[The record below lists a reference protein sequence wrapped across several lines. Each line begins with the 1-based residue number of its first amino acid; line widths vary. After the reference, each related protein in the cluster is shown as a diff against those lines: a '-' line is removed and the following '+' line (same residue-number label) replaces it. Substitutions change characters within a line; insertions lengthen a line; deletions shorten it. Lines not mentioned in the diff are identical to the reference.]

1 MIKARRSVDK
11 ESGLLANTRMSFD
24 VRATS
29 SLVRSC
35 LQPRALALPSPRA
48 ALAASGTFETPGG
61 PLRFEPLLTNLAAG
75 PRRRGA
81 RPPARHFGAD
91 SAPPPGSAGRVHR
104 DGSPVHLDRAAPPA
118 DSQRA
123 PSNAARL
130 FRSCR
135 RLRALCMGW
144 WAEELGDATAPS
156 SGALTARQSSPA
168 VDGLPGDRRPSSGGR
183 SRGEPAFLDS
193 PSPRATDRDPVEV
206 PADVLVAAL
215 NFVMDP
221 AVAGRGQLRPDP
233 RAAAAASAP
242 EVPAVVRRLLLDDTV
257 LAGTPSAALITASAQ
272 LQVLQVVGVLR
283 ADAEP
288 HSPTSA
294 PKRPPAIALP
304 SPRLRAKLAAHATSR
319 PATLAAQL
327 GAAPSLPAIAMSPVV
342 VRRKIKID
350 WSVPSMLPSMV
361 DPAAQGI

>member
-1 MIKARRSVDK
+1 MIKARRYVDR

-61 PLRFEPLLTNLAAG
+61 PLRFEPLLANLAAG

-81 RPPARHFGAD
+81 RPPERLFD
-91 SAPPPGSAGRVHR
+91 SSRPAGSAGRVHS

-123 PSNAARL
+123 RSNAARL

-135 RLRALCMGW
+135 RLRALCMDW
-144 WAEELGDATAPS
+144 WSEELGDPTAPS
-156 SGALTARQSSPA
+156 SGALTARQPSPA
-168 VDGLPGDRRPSSGGR
+168 VGGLPEDRRPSSGGR
-183 SRGEPAFLDS
+183 SRGESAFLDS
-193 PSPRATDRDPVEV
+193 PSPRATDRDAVEV

-221 AVAGRGQLRPDP
+221 AVVGRGQLRPDP

-242 EVPAVVRRLLLDDTV
+242 EVPAVVRRLLLDDAV
-257 LAGTPSAALITASAQ
+257 LAGTSSAALITASAQ
-272 LQVLQVVGVLR
+272 LQVLQVVGELR

-288 HSPTSA
+288 HSPMSA

-304 SPRLRAKLAAHATSR
+304 SPRLRAKLAATAATR

-327 GAAPSLPAIAMSPVV
+327 SDAPSLPAIAMSPVV
-342 VRRKIKID
+342 VRRKTNID